1 MTATPDVTPEATLKQ
16 SLEKTPDKRASTA
29 RAAMVVHQGGVIA
42 YPTEAVWGL
51 GCDPWNR
58 DAVYRILD
66 IKARPVEKG
75 MILVAA
81 SESQIAPLL
90 EPLTA
95 TERQT
100 LSNRWPG
107 PFTWLIPDINHWVPD
122 WVKGQFDTVAVRI
135 SDHPVVQALCE
146 ATGHPL
152 ISTSANR
159 AGEPPLLTEQALNQY
174 FGTEIDLIV
183 PGETGSQNTPSEIRD
198 LRTGQIIRSG

>member
-1 MTATPDVTPEATLKQ
+1 MTATPDVTSEATLKQ
-16 SLEKTPDKRASTA
+16 SLEKTLDNRASTA
-29 RAAMVVHQGGVIA
+29 QAAVVVHQGGVIA

-81 SESQIAPLL
+81 SESQITPLL

-95 TERQT
+95 TQRQT
-100 LSNRWPG
+100 LSDSWPG

-146 ATGHPL
+146 AIGRPL

-159 AGEPPLLTEQALNQY
+159 AGEPPLLTEQALHQH
-174 FGTEIDLIV
+174 FGTQVDLIV